1 MLFWSAN
8 MTPQDQINALVRERA
23 QLQGALRSIRR
34 TINSSALDNA
44 QKTQKIREELSKVQA
59 LIQS

>member
-1 MLFWSAN
+1 